1 MPPSLSMILRL
12 GCFCRTPEKTRSIDD
27 HIRLVANEAMALM
40 NGMSG
45 AGAEGPARACAEKE
59 NPGTKLPDPKCRAS
73 GVSVSSRAFHIGS
86 QWSDA
91 KDGRPSGT
99 GLSGKDTVRAPIAA
113 VRRISSDQLRVPRRQ
128 DCQRDVPLGGGG
140 APFLDGEVVPR
151 LHAGQGE
158 VLVLGPLEHASAET
172 GEGREAQ
179 RGLDTVDLHVSD
191 TRHRVVAAR

>member
-12 GCFCRTPEKTRSIDD
+12 GCFCRTPEKTRSIVD

-86 QWSDA
+86 QWSEA

-99 GLSGKDTVRAPIAA
+99 GLSGKETVRAPIAA
-113 VRRISSDQLRVPRRQ
+113 VRRISSATSCGSHVGRIARGMYRSGAAAHHSWMEKSFHAFTQARPRSLSLARWNT
-128 DCQRDVPLGGGG
+128 PPPKPGK
-140 APFLDGEVVPR
+140 DGK
-151 LHAGQGE
+151 H
-158 VLVLGPLEHASAET
+158 SA
-172 GEGREAQ
+172 A
-179 RGLDTVDLHVSD
+179 
-191 TRHRVVAAR
+191 